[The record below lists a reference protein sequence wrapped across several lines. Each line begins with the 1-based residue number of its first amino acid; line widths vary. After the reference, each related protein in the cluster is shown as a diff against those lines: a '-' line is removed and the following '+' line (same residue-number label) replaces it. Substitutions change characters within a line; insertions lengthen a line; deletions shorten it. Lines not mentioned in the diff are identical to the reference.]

1 MPRQNAC
8 KTHRRRC
15 IHTSSAQLRQQCL
28 LAASR
33 ISSAET
39 GPQGQD
45 GWGGAEGRSG
55 KGGGEDRPPHI
66 RSHSPQ
72 INLSLM
78 DFERSKKEK
87 EKTAS
92 GRALAVCG
100 FDSCLLGSTAKRETE
115 GEKRCVDVLCKW
127 WWQWGG
133 AAKHASTS
141 LRPVARR

>member
-45 GWGGAEGRSG
+45 GWGGVEAEGEVGARIVRHTSG
-55 KGGGEDRPPHI
+55 VTAPKSIYRLWILKGAKKKKRRP
-66 RSHSPQ
+66 R
-72 INLSLM
+72 
-78 DFERSKKEK
+78 
-87 EKTAS
+87 
-92 GRALAVCG
+92 LAVRSPSVVLIHVCWVQQQ
-100 FDSCLLGSTAKRETE
+100 RERQR
-115 GEKRCVDVLCKW
+115 GKKRCVDVLCKW

-141 LRPVARR
+141 SRPVARC